1 MGEMNPVGELLRVE
15 DIHLD
20 LDVSDKGRLL
30 ERIAALLS
38 RRHGLSE
45 AQVLESLIARE
56 QLGSTGLGH
65 GVAIPHAR
73 MPQCY
78 AAAGVF
84 VRTKVAV
91 PFDAPDRKPVSLFLG
106 LIVPKQATERHLQL
120 LATSAAMFSDRTF
133 RDKLRAC
140 PDPSAVR
147 ELLAAWQELPALG
160 SDSIVAAPGSS
171 VRNDPSK

>member
-1 MGEMNPVGELLRVE
+1 MKVRKSPRLEQRETTASGLVGREWIGEMNPIGELLRVD

-30 ERIAALLS
+30 ERIAVAACATPRPFGCAGS
-38 RRHGLSE
+38 GE
-45 AQVLESLIARE
+45 PDARE

-84 VRTKVAV
+84 VRTKAAV
-91 PFDAPDRKPVSLFLG
+91 PFDAPDRKPVSIFLA
-106 LIVPKQATERHLQL
+106 LIVPKAGNRTPF
-120 LATSAAMFSDRTF
+120 AASRY
-133 RDKLRAC
+133 C
-140 PDPSAVR
+140 R
-147 ELLAAWQELPALG
+147 EHVQRQIL
-160 SDSIVAAPGSS
+160 S
-171 VRNDPSK
+171 

>member
-1 MGEMNPVGELLRVE
+1 MNPVGELLRVE

-20 LDVSDKGRLL
+20 LDVSDKERLL

-45 AQVLESLIARE
+45 AQVLESLTARE

-84 VRTKVAV
+84 VRTKAAV
-91 PFDAPDRKPVSLFLG
+91 PFDAPDRKPVSIFLA
-106 LIVPKQATERHLQL
+106 LIVPNQATERHLQL
-120 LATSAAMFSDRTF
+120 LATAASMFSDRAF
-133 RDKLRAC
+133 RDTLRTC
-140 PDPSAVR
+140 PDPSTVR
-147 ELLAAWQELPALG
+147 ELLAAWPG
-160 SDSIVAAPGSS
+160 SPTVSSDSIV
-171 VRNDPSK
+171 